1 MANCACRILL
11 LVLCASFSTA
21 VVNGAAARPLDEVT
35 QTGTLRVAVY
45 RNNPPFSFR
54 RDDKLVGIDVDLA
67 RRIAEGLGVRVD
79 WMEIGADENVDDDL
93 RNAVWKGHYLGGGV
107 ADVMMSVPYDP
118 LFGQRNPQVVL
129 FAPYFRQ
136 EFVTVR
142 RDGAPPGGF
151 AAAALGGRG
160 IGVEIDSLPDF
171 FFTTSGGGRLR
182 EEVVH
187 FPTPQAA
194 IDAGLAGRVG
204 TVAVTR
210 SQAESRLGPRRS
222 EFTITTLAMP
232 GFGKSAWTIGVA
244 VKENARDLG
253 WVIED
258 IVAHLIADGGMAA
271 IFGAYG
277 VSFEAPPDQ

>member
-1 MANCACRILL
+1 MAERACRILAAVLSVL
-11 LVLCASFSTA
+11 LAGTCA
-21 VVNGAAARPLDEVT
+21 AAARPRDEVT
-35 QTGTLRVAVY
+35 QAGALRIAVY
-45 RNNPPFSFR
+45 RDNPPFSFR
-54 RDDKLVGIDVDLA
+54 RDGRLVGIDVDLA
-67 RRIAEGLGVRVD
+67 RRLAEALGVRAD
-79 WMEIGADENVDDDL
+79 WMEIGAGEKADDDL

-142 RDGAPPGGF
+142 REGAPVGDFTP
-151 AAAALGGRG
+151 AALAGRR

-171 FFTTSGGGRLR
+171 FFTTTGGGGLR
-182 EEVVH
+182 EDVVH
-187 FPTPQAA
+187 FSTPQAA
-194 IDAGLAGRVG
+194 VDAGLAGRVG

-210 SQAESRLGPRRS
+210 SQAESGLARHRS
-222 EFTITTLAMP
+222 EFMITPLAMP

-253 WVIED
+253 WAMED
-258 IVAHLIADGGMAA
+258 TVTRLIADGGMAA
-271 IFGAYG
+271 IFLAHG
-277 VSFEAPPDQ
+277 VSYAPPPDR